1 MKHSM
6 APLCCVLFFPA
17 TRPSPGNIARF
28 AIPRYLGRERKRSG
42 VCSPPGRLIMS
53 SHRDLEAPD
62 RVKESDSM
70 ERRRFLKVTAAAS
83 NTSATDWHLMH
94 PDLR

>member
-1 MKHSM
+1 
-6 APLCCVLFFPA
+6 
-17 TRPSPGNIARF
+17 
-28 AIPRYLGRERKRSG
+28 
-42 VCSPPGRLIMS
+42 MS

-83 NTSATDWHLMH
+83 NTEDEFTHEKPICTTIIGDLFADDKILSVAHAYQSATDWHLMH

>member
-1 MKHSM
+1 
-6 APLCCVLFFPA
+6 
-17 TRPSPGNIARF
+17 
-28 AIPRYLGRERKRSG
+28 
-42 VCSPPGRLIMS
+42 MS